1 MRESEPHNSTPL
13 SPVGQEGKEVNW
25 MADELPVHYRGG
37 VGKSDLSELVGGYM
51 FIKVAPPNPPSPTRG
66 EGGLRLGSREPQ
78 VHNRSSA
85 MTQELWHLS
94 PKNLG
99 PPNFCVTK
107 LKMKAFQFD
116 TTPLKICSKITTIW
130 YVYR

>member
-1 MRESEPHNSTPL
+1 
-13 SPVGQEGKEVNW
+13 

-37 VGKSDLSELVGGYM
+37 VGKSDLSELVGGY
-51 FIKVAPPNPPSPTRG
+51 IYQSSPQPPQPPSQ
-66 EGGLRLGSREPQ
+66 GGLRLGSREPQ